1 MKRILLLLTSLT
13 LMAATTVAQEIPEL
27 KKGDS
32 KKLAKA
38 VGGWFNADIAND
50 AAERLDSRDEI
61 LKVLEGFEKKKI
73 GATEIYSYLNDWQA
87 ALEGRGGKYPKAKPG
102 KFAKT
107 KKDLAGGG
115 PIEYWVPNNY
125 KPKNGGVPLVL
136 FAGDGGKLS
145 QESISGLPAEI
156 LADCVVAP
164 VTLAGLEGEDLLS
177 DGRNN
182 LLYTVALL
190 TLELRLDRNRVYLL
204 AGGEAVEPA
213 TYLSSWLP
221 HLTAGISTYG
231 GEVSTEI
238 TEKNKELLKINS
250 ADDLAGAASWILTAP
265 PRNLYRSEVNFD
277 LSPPKFP
284 RFYWVQV
291 KKFDPPE
298 DGKVATISVKADR
311 ATNTITIE
319 AERVYQVELFLNYQL
334 VDLNKPIKVIR
345 NGQELTLTA
354 NPGFSTLL
362 DGCRAYLWDTSCIFP
377 SKLRGI
383 DIPAKE

>member
-13 LMAATTVAQEIPEL
+13 LLAATTVAQEIPQL

-50 AAERLDSRDEI
+50 AGERLDSRDEI

-73 GATEIYSYLNDWQA
+73 GPAEVYTYLNDWQA
-87 ALEGRGGKYPKAKPG
+87 ALEGRGGKFPKARPG

-107 KKDLAGGG
+107 KRNLAGGG
-115 PIEYWVPNNY
+115 PIEYWVPSSY

-136 FAGDGGKLS
+136 YAGDGGSLT
-145 QESISGLPAEI
+145 QESISALPAEV
-156 LADCVVAP
+156 LAGCVVAP
-164 VTLAGLEGEDLLS
+164 VSLAGLKGESLLS
-177 DGRNN
+177 EGRNN

-190 TLELRLDRNRVYLL
+190 TMEIRLDRNRVFLL
-204 AGGEAVEPA
+204 AGGEAVENA

-221 HLTAGISTYG
+221 HVTAGVSIFGAKASA
-231 GEVSTEI
+231 EVAT
-238 TEKNKELLKINS
+238 KNQALMNINS
-250 ADDLAGAASWILTAP
+250 SDDLAAAANWILTAP
-265 PRNLYRSEVNFD
+265 PRDLYRNKVSFD

-298 DGKVATISVKADR
+298 DGKVATISVEADR